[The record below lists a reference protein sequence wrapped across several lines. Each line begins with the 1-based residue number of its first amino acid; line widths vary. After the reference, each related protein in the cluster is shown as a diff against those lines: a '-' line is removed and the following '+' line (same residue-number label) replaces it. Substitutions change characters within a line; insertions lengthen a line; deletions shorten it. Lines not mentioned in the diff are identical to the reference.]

1 MGSASAFS
9 IIHSCD
15 LPGHQFYR
23 ALPCGLIINMMLCY
37 DISLWQVMSM
47 MDGTERLKENHT
59 HTHTHTATLLPIC
72 RQQLHDGGLQVVILC
87 VSSFIA
93 SSCAEFTQES
103 PQQGRIRF
111 VGQLQ
116 GSVGQA
122 QLQRW
127 KAAPWHLKPM
137 VGQARWGKWWRN
149 CWTSREEYRFEIK
162 MI

>member
-59 HTHTHTATLLPIC
+59 HTHT
-72 RQQLHDGGLQVVILC
+72 QQHFCQFAGNNYMMEDC
-87 VSSFIA
+87 KS
-93 SSCAEFTQES
+93 
-103 PQQGRIRF
+103 
-111 VGQLQ
+111 
-116 GSVGQA
+116 
-122 QLQRW
+122 
-127 KAAPWHLKPM
+127 
-137 VGQARWGKWWRN
+137 
-149 CWTSREEYRFEIK
+149 
-162 MI
+162 